1 MVLRASSSAPTSRRN
16 RPWKLARRR
25 LKLSFRALTGRS
37 LNPEKW
43 VFVVGCYNSGTTLLA
58 NLLEAHP
65 AISGLAREGVELT
78 DALRR
83 PELAGWPRM
92 WSQCED
98 WVSMRPEEATAE
110 RAERIKRQWSHHT
123 EDSGAI
129 IEKSIANM
137 TRLEFLAEHFQP
149 AFFIHIVRN
158 GYAVSEGI
166 MRRSHPEDWG
176 RTEFGETYPP
186 DLCAGQWQRSF
197 ERFQE
202 SRDKLP
208 NVLELSY
215 ESLTERPADALS
227 ALSKF
232 LQIEAFDPRLLEQ
245 EWSFREINASIQN
258 MNDKSISGLSEEEI
272 NAIEAS
278 AGPLLEQLG
287 YLKPS

>member
-1 MVLRASSSAPTSRRN
+1 MPPTMSRRN
-16 RPWKLARRR
+16 NPWKLARRR
-25 LKLSFRALTGRS
+25 LKLSFRALTGKP

-65 AISGLAREGVELT
+65 SINGLAREGVELT

-98 WVSMRPEEATAE
+98 WVNIRPEEATAD
-110 RAERIKRQWSHHT
+110 RADRIRRQWSHHT
-123 EDSGAI
+123 SDNGLI

-149 AFFIHIVRN
+149 AYFIHLVRN

-166 MRRSHPEDWG
+166 MRRSHPEEWG
-176 RTEFGETYPP
+176 RHEFGETYPA
-186 DLCAGQWQRSF
+186 DLCAHQWQRSW
-197 ERFQE
+197 ERFTE
-202 SRDKLP
+202 TKNKLS

-215 ESLTERPADALS
+215 ESLTEQPAGNLATI
-227 ALSKF
+227 AGF
-232 LQIEAFDPRLLEQ
+232 LGIEAFDPALLEQ
-245 EWSFREINASIQN
+245 EWSFREINSSIRN
-258 MNDKSISGLSEEEI
+258 MNDKSIARLSREEI
-272 NAIEAS
+272 DTIEKT
-278 AGPLLEQLG
+278 AGPLLAQLG
-287 YLKPS
+287 YAKPTQQP

>member
-1 MVLRASSSAPTSRRN
+1 MTRRN
-16 RPWKLARRR
+16 SPWKIARRR
-25 LKLSFRALTGRS
+25 LKLSFRALTGKP

-65 AISGLAREGVELT
+65 AINGLAREGVELT

-98 WVSMRPEEATAE
+98 WVSMHPEEATAKQ
-110 RAERIKRQWSHHT
+110 AERIRRQWSHHT
-123 EDSGAI
+123 SDAGLI

-137 TRLEFLAEHFQP
+137 TRLEFLAEYFQP
-149 AFFIHIVRN
+149 AYFIHIVRN

-176 RTEFGETYPP
+176 RTEFGGTYPP
-186 DLCAGQWQRSF
+186 ELCARQWQRSF

-202 SRDKLP
+202 GRDKLA

-215 ESLTERPADALS
+215 ESLTEHPAENLAKIS
-227 ALSKF
+227 EF
-232 LQIEAFDPRLLEQ
+232 LRIELFDPALIEQ
-245 EWSFREINASIQN
+245 EWSFREINSSIQN
-258 MNDKSISGLSEEEI
+258 MNDKSISRLGRDEI
-272 NAIEAS
+272 DAIERT
-278 AGPLLEQLG
+278 AGRLLAQLD
-287 YLKPS
+287 YPKPD

>member
-1 MVLRASSSAPTSRRN
+1 MTRRN
-16 RPWKLARRR
+16 NPLKLARRR
-25 LKLSFRALTGRS
+25 LKLSFRALTGRP
-37 LNPEKW
+37 LRPEKW

-98 WVSMRPEEATAE
+98 WVCMRPEEATAE

-123 EDSGAI
+123 EDSGLI

-149 AFFIHIVRN
+149 AYFIHIVRN

-166 MRRSHPEDWG
+166 MRRAHPLEWG

-186 DLCAGQWQRSF
+186 ELCAGQWQHSY

-202 SRDKLP
+202 SRDKLE
-208 NVLELSY
+208 NVLELCY
-215 ESLTERPADALS
+215 ESLTEHPADNLAGIS
-227 ALSKF
+227 EF
-232 LQIEAFDPRLLEQ
+232 LQIAPFDPALIER

-258 MNDKSISGLSEEEI
+258 MNDRSISALSRDEAD
-272 NAIEAS
+272 AIEAA
-278 AGPLLEQLG
+278 AGPLLDQLG
-287 YLKPS
+287 YAKPSGLASE

>member
-1 MVLRASSSAPTSRRN
+1 MSRRN
-16 RPWKLARRR
+16 SPWKLARRR
-25 LKLSFRALTGRS
+25 LKLSFRALTGKP

-65 AISGLAREGVELT
+65 AINGLAREGVELT

-98 WVSMRPEEATAE
+98 WVNLRPDEATNE
-110 RAERIKRQWSHHT
+110 RAVRIKRQWSHHT
-123 EDSGAI
+123 KDSGLI

-149 AFFIHIVRN
+149 AYFIHIVRN

-166 MRRSHPEDWG
+166 MRRSHPQDWD

-186 DLCAGQWQRSF
+186 GLCAGQWQRSY

-202 SRDKLP
+202 CRDRLP

-215 ESLTERPADALS
+215 ESLTEEPAEYLAAIAD
-227 ALSKF
+227 F
-232 LQIEAFDPRLLEQ
+232 LQIDAFDPGLIEQ
-245 EWSFREINASIQN
+245 EWSFREINSSIQN
-258 MNDKSISGLSEEEI
+258 MNAKSISRLSEDEVD
-272 NAIEAS
+272 AIEET
-278 AGPLLEQLG
+278 AGALLEQLG
-287 YLKPS
+287 YTKPS

>member
-1 MVLRASSSAPTSRRN
+1 MTRRN
-16 RPWKLARRR
+16 SPWKLARRR
-25 LKLSFRALTGRS
+25 LKLSFRALTGRP
-37 LNPEKW
+37 LQPEKW

-98 WVSMRPEEATAE
+98 WVSMRPEEATVA
-110 RAERIKRQWSHHT
+110 RADRIKRQWSHHT
-123 EDSGAI
+123 DDAGLI

-149 AFFIHIVRN
+149 AYFIHIVRN

-176 RTEFGETYPP
+176 RTEFGEAYPP
-186 DLCAGQWQRSF
+186 ELAAEQWQRSYR
-197 ERFQE
+197 RFQE
-202 SRDKLP
+202 SKNKLT
-208 NVLELSY
+208 NVLELTY
-215 ESLTERPADALS
+215 EALTEDPAGNLAAVS
-227 ALSKF
+227 EF
-232 LQIEAFDPRLLEQ
+232 LDVEAFDPALLEQ
-245 EWSFREINASIQN
+245 EWSFREINSSIRN
-258 MNDKSISGLSEEEI
+258 MNPSSIARLKPEETR
-272 NAIEAS
+272 AIEDT
-278 AGPLLEQLG
+278 AGALLAQLG
-287 YLKPS
+287 YATPS

>member
-1 MVLRASSSAPTSRRN
+1 MTRRN
-16 RPWKLARRR
+16 SPWKLARRR
-25 LKLSFRALTGRS
+25 LKLSFRALTGRP

-43 VFVVGCYNSGTTLLA
+43 IFVVGCYNSGTTLLA

-65 AISGLAREGVELT
+65 AINGLAREGVELT

-98 WVSMRPEEATAE
+98 WVNVQPDEATAE
-110 RAERIKRQWSHHT
+110 RAERIKRQWSHYT
-123 EDSGAI
+123 KDSGLI

-137 TRLEFLAEHFQP
+137 TRLEFLAAHFQP
-149 AFFIHIVRN
+149 ACFIHIVRN

-186 DLCAGQWQRSF
+186 GLCAGQWRRSY

-202 SRDKLP
+202 SRNNLP
-208 NVLELSY
+208 NVLELTY
-215 ESLTERPADALS
+215 ESLTEQPAENLS
-227 ALSKF
+227 AIADF
-232 LQIEAFDPRLLEQ
+232 LQISPFDPALIEQ
-245 EWSFREINASIQN
+245 EWSFREINSSIQN
-258 MNDKSISGLSEEEI
+258 MNEKSISRLTEEEI
-272 NAIEAS
+272 DAIEDA
-278 AGPLLEQLG
+278 AGPLLADLG
-287 YLKPS
+287 YPKPS

>member
-1 MVLRASSSAPTSRRN
+1 MTRRN
-16 RPWKLARRR
+16 SPWKLARRR
-25 LKLSFRALTGRS
+25 LKLSFRALTGKP

-110 RAERIKRQWSHHT
+110 RAERIKRQWSHYAK
-123 EDSGAI
+123 DSGLI

-149 AFFIHIVRN
+149 AYFIHIVRN

-186 DLCAGQWQRSF
+186 ELGAEQWQRSYR
-197 ERFQE
+197 RFQE
-202 SRDKLP
+202 SRNNLA
-208 NVLELSY
+208 NVLELTY
-215 ESLTERPADALS
+215 EDLTGQPGENLAAIAD
-227 ALSKF
+227 F
-232 LQIEAFDPRLLEQ
+232 LRIDPFDPALIEQ
-245 EWSFREINASIQN
+245 EWSFREINSSIRN
-258 MNDKSISGLSEEEI
+258 MNDTSIGRLSSEEI
-272 NAIEAS
+272 DAIEAT
-278 AGPLLEQLG
+278 AGALLAQLG
-287 YLKPS
+287 YSRPS

>member
-1 MVLRASSSAPTSRRN
+1 MTRRN
-16 RPWKLARRR
+16 SPWKLARRR
-25 LKLSFRALTGRS
+25 LKLSFRALTGRP

-65 AISGLAREGVELT
+65 AVSGLAREGVELT

-83 PELAGWPRM
+83 PELVGWPRM

-98 WVSMRPEEATAE
+98 WVSMRPEETTAD

-123 EDSGAI
+123 EDSGLI

-149 AFFIHIVRN
+149 AYFIHLVRN
-158 GYAVSEGI
+158 GYAVAEGI

-186 DLCAGQWQRSF
+186 ELGAEQWQRSYQ
-197 ERFQE
+197 RFQE
-202 SRDKLP
+202 SRDNLA
-208 NVLELSY
+208 NVMELSY
-215 ESLTERPADALS
+215 EALTEQPAENLAVIAD
-227 ALSKF
+227 F
-232 LQIEAFDPRLLEQ
+232 LQIDPFDPALIEQ
-245 EWSFREINASIQN
+245 EWSFREINSSIRN
-258 MNDKSISGLSEEEI
+258 MNDKSIARLSAGEI
-272 NAIEAS
+272 DAIEAT
-278 AGPLLEQLG
+278 AGALLEQLG
-287 YLKPS
+287 YTRPS

>member
-1 MVLRASSSAPTSRRN
+1 MTRRN
-16 RPWKLARRR
+16 SPWKIARRR
-25 LKLSFRALTGRS
+25 LKLSYRALTGRP
-37 LNPEKW
+37 LHPDKW

-98 WVSMRPEEATAE
+98 WVSMRPEEATAD
-110 RAERIKRQWSHHT
+110 RADRIKRQWSHHT
-123 EDSGAI
+123 DDSGLI

-149 AFFIHIVRN
+149 AYFIHIVRN

-166 MRRSHPEDWG
+166 MRRSHPQDWG
-176 RTEFGETYPP
+176 RTEYGEAYPP
-186 DLCAGQWQRSF
+186 ELAAEQWQRSYQ
-197 ERFQE
+197 RFQD
-202 SRDKLP
+202 SRNKLA

-215 ESLTERPADALS
+215 EALTEDPTRNLAAISD
-227 ALSKF
+227 F
-232 LQIEAFDPRLLEQ
+232 LGIEAFDPALLERT
-245 EWSFREINASIQN
+245 WSFREINSSIRN
-258 MNDKSISGLSEEEI
+258 MNPRSITRLSPAEVK
-272 NAIEAS
+272 AIEAT

-287 YLKPS
+287 YATAS

>member
-1 MVLRASSSAPTSRRN
+1 MTRRN
-16 RPWKLARRR
+16 SPWKLARRR
-25 LKLSFRALTGRS
+25 LKLGFRALTGKP
-37 LNPEKW
+37 LTPEKW

-123 EDSGAI
+123 RDSGLI

-137 TRLEFLAEHFQP
+137 TRLEFLAEYFQP
-149 AFFIHIVRN
+149 AYFIHIVRN

-166 MRRSHPEDWG
+166 MRRSHPQDWG
-176 RTEFGETYPP
+176 RMEFGEAYPP
-186 DLCAGQWQRSF
+186 ELCARQWQRSY

-208 NVLELSY
+208 NVLELTY
-215 ESLTERPADALS
+215 ESLTEQPAANLASIAD
-227 ALSKF
+227 F
-232 LQIEAFDPRLLEQ
+232 LQIDPFDPALIEQ
-245 EWSFREINASIQN
+245 EWSFREINSSIRN
-258 MNDKSISGLSEEEI
+258 MNEKSIGGLERAEI
-272 NAIEAS
+272 DAIEAT
-278 AGPLLEQLG
+278 AGQLLTQLG
-287 YLKPS
+287 YQKPS